1 MELKK
6 DSNAVSIDMLL
17 IVHSEKRRAAQGA
30 HMDSQADPGALLQR
44 RGGFQ
49 GVGNGIRKWQKLEG
63 NELYG
68 NLAEKQ
74 HPQQPQVITS
84 YDNQG
89 TQLTVEVHPRDA
101 MPQFLKK
108 FSLAKRLQGDKNGN
122 MRPRQPGGKDAHAYP
137 WDRSSLKSMPLDLR
151 QFEKLD
157 TYASQVTVK
166 SGLDE
171 LVSDLLQEAH
181 GDLERVRA
189 IWIWICH
196 HIEYDVEAAQEKD
209 RQAFKPTDI
218 LRTQKTNCDGYAGL
232 FERMC
237 RIAGVQCVTVP
248 GYSKGFGYQ
257 TGQSFSG
264 EFDHAW
270 NAVHLEGRWHLVDST
285 WGSGLVDTTTSKF
298 TFLYNEFYF
307 LTHPA
312 LFIEDHFPDN
322 KNWQLLKPPQSLRQ
336 FENNMY
342 HKSEFYNKGMLSAH
356 PETSMIRTVNGKATI
371 TIESCAP
378 TLFMFMLNG
387 KQEHGLLSLRKNGMK
402 LDVYPPTMGTHKLQI
417 FAKGNSD
424 IYSSV
429 LEYTI
434 KCNYVDLGVRL
445 PAELHQPVGPSWFS
459 EQMGIVKP
467 SHPDPII
474 HTSDGRCSISF
485 GVEEGISVLASL
497 HGDDG
502 PITEETQRRYIF
514 QLHREKRT
522 ELKVQLP
529 HAGKFALKIFV
540 KKRQEPG
547 NYIFVFNY
555 LLCCANTKVNWPVFP
570 ESFGN
575 WGQDNE
581 LLEPLSGV
589 LPANRNVPFKLKLHG
604 IAKALVKGQDTWPL
618 TLNHEGYWEGSCSTA
633 GCQEVYVMVLEN
645 ANHNFYSYILKYQV
659 NAQ

>member
-6 DSNAVSIDMLL
+6 DINAVSIDMLL
-17 IVHSEKRRAAQGA
+17 IVHSEKRRAAQGT
-30 HMDSQADPGALLQR
+30 HSDLQADPGALLQR
-44 RGGFQ
+44 CGGFQ
-49 GVGNGIRKWQKLEG
+49 GVGNAVRRWQKLEG
-63 NELYG
+63 NNLHG

-74 HPQQPQVITS
+74 HLQQPQVITS

-108 FSLAKRLQGDKNGN
+108 FSLAK
-122 MRPRQPGGKDAHAYP
+122 PYP

-157 TYASQVTVK
+157 TYASQVTAK

-171 LVSDLLQEAH
+171 LVTDLLQEAH
-181 GDLERVRA
+181 SDLERVRA

-196 HIEYDVEAAQEKD
+196 HIEYDMAAAQEKD

-218 LRTQKTNCDGYAGL
+218 LRSQKTNCDGYAGL

-237 RIAGVQCVTVP
+237 RIAGVQCMTVP

-270 NAVHLEGRWHLVDST
+270 NAVYLEGRWHLVDST

-356 PETSMIRTVNGKATI
+356 PETSVIRTVNGKTTV

-402 LDVYPPTMGTHKLQI
+402 LEVYPPTMGTHKLQI
-417 FAKGNSD
+417 FAKGHSD

-429 LEYTI
+429 LEYTL
-434 KCNYVDLGVRL
+434 KCNYVDMGVQL

-459 EQMGIVKP
+459 EQMGITKP
-467 SHPDPII
+467 SHPDPLI
-474 HTSDGRCSISF
+474 HTSDGRCSISL

-514 QLHREKRT
+514 QLHREKRI

-547 NYIFVFNY
+547 NYVFVFNY
-555 LLCCANTKVNWPVFP
+555 LLCCANTKVNWPMFP

-604 IAKALVKGQDTWPL
+604 IAKVLVKGQDTWPL
-618 TLNHEGYWEGSCSTA
+618 TLNREGYWEGSCSTA

-645 ANHNFYSYILKYQV
+645 ANHNFYSYILKYKV

>member
-6 DSNAVSIDMLL
+6 DSNAVSIDMQL
-17 IVHSEKRRAAQGA
+17 IVHSEKRRAAQGT
-30 HMDSQADPGALLQR
+30 HSDRQADPGALLQR

-49 GVGNGIRKWQKLEG
+49 GVANGIRKWQKIEAHDL
-63 NELYG
+63 
-68 NLAEKQ
+68 
-74 HPQQPQVITS
+74 H
-84 YDNQG
+84 G

-101 MPQFLKK
+101 VPQLLKK
-108 FSLAKRLQGDKNGN
+108 FSLAKSTYIQGSWCLQGDKNGN
-122 MRPRQPGGKDAHAYP
+122 TKPRQPGGKDAHAYP
-137 WDRSSLKSMPLDLR
+137 WDRSSLKSMSLDLR

-166 SGLDE
+166 SDLDE
-171 LVSDLLQEAH
+171 LVSDLVQEAH
-181 GDLERVRA
+181 SDLERVRA

-196 HIEYDVEAAQEKD
+196 HIEYDIMAAQEKD
-209 RQAFKPTDI
+209 CQAFKPTDI

-232 FERMC
+232 FEKMC
-237 RIAGVQCVTVP
+237 RIAGVQCMTVP

-270 NAVHLEGRWHLVDST
+270 NAVYLEGRWHLVDST
-285 WGSGLVDTTTSKF
+285 WGSGLVDKTTSKF

-336 FENNMY
+336 FENSMY

-356 PETSMIRTVNGKATI
+356 PETSMIRTVNGKATV

-402 LDVYPPTMGTHKLQI
+402 LEVYPPTMGTHNLQI
-417 FAKGNSD
+417 FAKGSSD

-429 LEYTI
+429 LEYTL
-434 KCNYVDLGVRL
+434 KCNFVDFGAQL
-445 PAELHQPVGPSWFS
+445 PTELHQPVGPSWFS
-459 EQMGIVKP
+459 EQMGIMKP

-485 GVEEGISVLASL
+485 GVDEGISILASL

-502 PITEETQRRYIF
+502 LITEETQRRYIF

-555 LLCCANTKVNWPVFP
+555 LLCCTNTKVNWPMFP

-589 LPANRNVPFKLKLHG
+589 LPANRNIPFKLKLQG

-645 ANHNFYSYILKYQV
+645 ANHNFYSYILKYKV

>member
-6 DSNAVSIDMLL
+6 DGGNAVTIDMLL

-30 HMDSQADPGALLQR
+30 HLDPQAEPGARLQS
-44 RGGFQ
+44 GGGPQ
-49 GVGNGIRKWQKLEG
+49 GVRNGIRKWQQLEG
-63 NELYG
+63 NDFHG
-68 NLAEKQ
+68 NLAEK
-74 HPQQPQVITS
+74 HHLQQPQVITS

-89 TQLTVEVHPRDA
+89 TQLTVEVHPRDTV
-101 MPQFLKK
+101 PQLLKK

-122 MRPRQPGGKDAHAYP
+122 TRPRQPGGKDAFP
-137 WDRSSLKSMPLDLR
+137 WAIPQKALSQPHGPRALSAL
-151 QFEKLD
+151 
-157 TYASQVTVK
+157 QVTVK

-181 GDLERVRA
+181 SDLERVRA
-189 IWIWICH
+189 IWTWICH

-218 LRTQKTNCDGYAGL
+218 LRTKKTNCDGYAGL

-237 RIAGVQCVTVP
+237 RIAGVQCMAVP
-248 GYSKGFGYQ
+248 GYSKGFGYK

-270 NAVHLEGRWHLVDST
+270 NAVFLEGRWHLLDST
-285 WGSGLVDTTTSKF
+285 WGSGLVDTATSKF

-322 KNWQLLKPPQSLRQ
+322 KNWQLLRPPQSLRQ

-356 PETSMIRTVNGKATI
+356 PDTPIIRTVNGKATI

-378 TLFMFMLNG
+378 TLFMFMFNG
-387 KQEHGLLSLRKNGMK
+387 RQEHGLLSLRKNGMK
-402 LDVYPPTMGTHKLQI
+402 LEVFPPTMGTHKLQI

-459 EQMGIVKP
+459 EQMGILKP

-474 HTSDGRCSISF
+474 HTRDGRCSVSF
-485 GVEEGISVLASL
+485 GVEEGVSVLASL
-497 HGDDG
+497 HGDGG

-522 ELKVQLP
+522 ELRVQLP

-540 KKRQEPG
+540 KKRQEAG
-547 NYIFVFNY
+547 NYVFVFNY
-555 LLCCANTKVNWPVFP
+555 LLCCGNTKVNWPVFP

-575 WGQDNE
+575 WGQNNE

-604 IAKALVKGQDTWPL
+604 IAKVLVKGQDTWPL
-618 TLNHEGYWEGSCSTA
+618 TLNPEGYWEGSCSTA
-633 GCQEVYVMVLEN
+633 GCDEVHVMVLEN
-645 ANHNFYSYILKYQV
+645 ANHNFYSYILKYKV
-659 NAQ
+659 SAQ

>member
-6 DSNAVSIDMLL
+6 DSNAVAIDMLL
-17 IVHSEKRRAAQGA
+17 IVHSEKRRAAQA
-30 HMDSQADPGALLQR
+30 TQLDSQEDPSALLQN

-49 GVGNGIRKWQKLEG
+49 GVRNGIRKWQELERNG
-63 NELYG
+63 FQG
-68 NLAEKQ
+68 NLSEKQ
-74 HPQQPQVITS
+74 CLQQPQVITS

-89 TQLTVEVHPRDA
+89 TQLTVEIHPQDA
-101 MPQFLKK
+101 MPQLLKK

-151 QFEKLD
+151 HFEKLD
-157 TYASQVTVK
+157 ASASQVTVK

-181 GDLERVRA
+181 SDLEKVRA

-270 NAVHLEGRWHLVDST
+270 NAVYLEGRWHLLDST

-356 PETSMIRTVNGKATI
+356 PETPMIRTVNGKATV

-402 LDVYPPTMGTHKLQI
+402 LEVYPPTMGTHKLQI
-417 FAKGNSD
+417 FAKGNSE

-429 LEYTI
+429 LEYTL
-434 KCNYVDLGVRL
+434 KCNFVDLSGRL

-459 EQMGIVKP
+459 EQMGITKP

-474 HTSDGRCSISF
+474 HTSDGRCSVSF

-502 PITEETQRRYIF
+502 PATEETQLRYIF
-514 QLHREKRT
+514 QMNREKRT

-540 KKRQEPG
+540 KKRQEQG
-547 NYIFVFNY
+547 NFIFVFNY
-555 LLCCANTKVNWPVFP
+555 LLCCANTKVNWPMFP

-575 WGQDNE
+575 WGQGNE

-618 TLNHEGYWEGSCSTA
+618 TLNPEGYWEGCCSTA

-645 ANHNFYSYILKYQV
+645 ANHNFYSYILKYKV
-659 NAQ
+659 NDQ